1 LPKLEI
7 FICFFSDDR
16 QVCEDYE
23 YTTTLE
29 SSGDEKEAEIAKRKQ
44 KKKKYTDFVTGN

>member
-7 FICFFSDDR
+7 SISFFSDDR

-29 SSGDEKEAEIAKRKQ
+29 SSGDEEEAEIAERKQ
-44 KKKKYTDFVTGN
+44 KREIYRLCDR